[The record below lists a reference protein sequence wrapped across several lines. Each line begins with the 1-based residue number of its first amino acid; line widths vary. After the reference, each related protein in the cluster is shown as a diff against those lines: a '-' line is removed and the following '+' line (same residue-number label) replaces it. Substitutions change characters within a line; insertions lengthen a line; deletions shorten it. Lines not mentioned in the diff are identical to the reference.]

1 MQSINF
7 FYWLQIVIIITN
19 NWKQIFIIIIS
30 LSSTYHQH
38 HLSLVA
44 AKESTLYCIT
54 YLPAYLYSIIS
65 IVEFYTSFGKVREKK
80 RNETKRTEKIQFP
93 RLNPKTNNKL
103 INSHFSLSFRSHKHK
118 INKRPFFFLIYNIL
132 NQK

>member
-65 IVEFYTSFGKVREKK
+65 IVEFYTSFEKSARK
-80 RNETKRTEKIQFP
+80 TKRTEKIQFP